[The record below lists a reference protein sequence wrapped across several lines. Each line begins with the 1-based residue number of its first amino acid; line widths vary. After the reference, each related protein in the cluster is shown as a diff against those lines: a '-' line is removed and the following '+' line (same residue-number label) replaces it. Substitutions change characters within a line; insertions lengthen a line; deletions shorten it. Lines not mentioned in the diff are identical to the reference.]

1 MKEIANNSI
10 KVWLIKERLWKL
22 GLHLFFIVFSLVI
35 IYPFWMVLVDSV
47 DDKISLG
54 LTLIPES
61 FTLEAYK
68 TVLEQQN
75 TLSVFLNSILRVV
88 AGASM
93 ATTVTFGAA
102 YALSKKRIPLNR
114 LMTAYVIIPMFFGG
128 GLIPF
133 YLLINNLKLMDSR
146 WALILPYVFSG
157 FNILVTRNFIY
168 SLPIELEES
177 ALLDGANEMVIAFR
191 IYLPLCLP
199 IIATIALWS
208 AVAHWNEY
216 FYAMIFIR
224 TPSKQVLQVM
234 LRNVLVQSQISDI
247 FDDTAMMIKVA
258 EKSVRS
264 ALLFIS
270 TLPILIVY
278 PFAQKYFIRGLT
290 AGAIK
295 G

>member
-1 MKEIANNSI
+1 MKRAANDSI
-10 KVWLIKERLWKL
+10 NIWRIKERIWKV
-22 GLHLFFIVFSLVI
+22 GLHLFFIVFSLAI

-54 LTLIPES
+54 LTLLPES

-68 TVLEQQN
+68 TVLEQRN
-75 TLSVFLNSILRVV
+75 TLSAFLNSILRVIV
-88 AGASM
+88 GTSM
-93 ATTVTFGAA
+93 ATVVTFGAA
-102 YALSKKRIPLNR
+102 YALSKKRLPFNR
-114 LMTAYVIIPMFFGG
+114 IMTAYVIIPMFFGG

-177 ALLDGANEMVIAFR
+177 ALLDGANEVIIALR

-208 AVAHWNEY
+208 AVSH
-216 FYAMIFIR
+216 
-224 TPSKQVLQVM
+224 
-234 LRNVLVQSQISDI
+234 
-247 FDDTAMMIKVA
+247 
-258 EKSVRS
+258 
-264 ALLFIS
+264 
-270 TLPILIVY
+270 
-278 PFAQKYFIRGLT
+278 
-290 AGAIK
+290 
-295 G
+295 

>member
-1 MKEIANNSI
+1 
-10 KVWLIKERLWKL
+10 
-22 GLHLFFIVFSLVI
+22 
-35 IYPFWMVLVDSV
+35 
-47 DDKISLG
+47 
-54 LTLIPES
+54 
-61 FTLEAYK
+61 
-68 TVLEQQN
+68 
-75 TLSVFLNSILRVV
+75 
-88 AGASM
+88 M
-93 ATTVTFGAA
+93 ATVVTFGAA
-102 YALSKKRIPLNR
+102 YALSKKRLPLNR
-114 LMTAYVIIPMFFGG
+114 IMTVYVIIPMFFGG

-177 ALLDGANEMVIAFR
+177 ALLDGANEMVVAFR
-191 IYLPLCLP
+191 IYLPLCMP

-224 TPSKQVLQVM
+224 TPAKQVLQVM
-234 LRNVLVQSQISDI
+234 LRNVLVQAQLSDI
-247 FDDTAMMIKVA
+247 FDDTAMMMKVA